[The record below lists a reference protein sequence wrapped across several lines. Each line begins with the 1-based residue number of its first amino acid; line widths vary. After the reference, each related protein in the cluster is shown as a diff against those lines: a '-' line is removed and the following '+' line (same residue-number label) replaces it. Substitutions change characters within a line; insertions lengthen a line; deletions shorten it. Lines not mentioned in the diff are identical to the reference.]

1 MQVQTLTGGE
11 TQSDSQLPNHFF
23 SGTCLC
29 NDIQVKETVFEL
41 HRMMLPHKAQ
51 LETSPWAG
59 LAELTNLE
67 GAICVDACQSQAWS
81 SSTLL
86 DLLYDIDV
94 LRQDGRLTEKN

>member
-1 MQVQTLTGGE
+1 MKRCRVSFLTVDLVSR
-11 TQSDSQLPNHFF
+11 QA
-23 SGTCLC
+23 
-29 NDIQVKETVFEL
+29 KETVFEL

-59 LAELTNLE
+59 LAELTNLD

-86 DLLYDIDV
+86 DLMHDIDL
-94 LRQDGRLTEKN
+94 LRKDGRLKP

>member
-1 MQVQTLTGGE
+1 
-11 TQSDSQLPNHFF
+11 
-23 SGTCLC
+23 
-29 NDIQVKETVFEL
+29 
-41 HRMMLPHKAQ
+41 MMLPHKAQ

-59 LAELTNLE
+59 LAELTNLD

-94 LRQDGRLTEKN
+94 LRQSGQVVK